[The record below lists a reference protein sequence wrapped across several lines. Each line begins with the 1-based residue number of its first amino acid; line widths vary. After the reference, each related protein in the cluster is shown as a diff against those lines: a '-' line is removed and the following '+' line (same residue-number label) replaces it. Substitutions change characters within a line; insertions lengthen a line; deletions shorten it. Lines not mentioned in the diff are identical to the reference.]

1 MIGEGKS
8 VNNNS
13 FNQIF
18 ISSVANPSFWYNH
31 WTLWKKVK
39 KMIRKITSLFL
50 LAATFVACSTNP
62 ITNRKQLKLVSEQE
76 LQAMATQQYQQF
88 LSENRVVSPSA
99 DRDAEMV
106 RRVGSRVAAAIT
118 KFYRDNNLSDAL
130 EGYQWQFT
138 LVNNNDA
145 NAWCMPGGKVVVYTG
160 LLPITQ
166 NEAALAMVMGHE
178 IAHAVLQHGN
188 ERMSQGLVQQLG
200 GVALSVAVAN
210 QPAETQNL
218 FLSAYGVGS
227 QVGVL
232 LPFSRKQELESDR
245 YGMIWGAMAGY
256 NPREAIALWQRMEAA
271 SNGQA
276 PPEFMS
282 THPSAGNRI
291 SQLEK
296 HLPEALKYYQ
306 PMGK

>member
-1 MIGEGKS
+1 
-8 VNNNS
+8 
-13 FNQIF
+13 
-18 ISSVANPSFWYNH
+18 
-31 WTLWKKVK
+31 
-39 KMIRKITSLFL
+39 MIRKISALFL

-76 LQAMATQQYQQF
+76 LQSMATQQYQQF

-106 RRVGSRVAAAIT
+106 RRVGQRVASAIT
-118 KFYRDNNLSDAL
+118 SYFKQNNLGDAL
-130 EGYQWQFT
+130 DGYQWQFN
-138 LVNNNDA
+138 LVNNSEA

-200 GVALSVAVAN
+200 GVALSVALSN
-210 QPAETQNL
+210 QPAATQNL
-218 FLSAYGVGS
+218 FMNAYGIGS

-232 LPFSRKQELESDR
+232 LPFSRKQELEADK

-256 NPREAIALWQRMEAA
+256 NPREAIALWQRMEKA

-276 PPEFMS
+276 PPEFLS

-291 SQLEK
+291 AQLEK
-296 HLPEALKYYQ
+296 YLPEALKYYK
-306 PMGK
+306 PMR

>member
-1 MIGEGKS
+1 M
-8 VNNNS
+8 
-13 FNQIF
+13 
-18 ISSVANPSFWYNH
+18 
-31 WTLWKKVK
+31 
-39 KMIRKITSLFL
+39 

-62 ITNRKQLKLVSEQE
+62 VTNRKQLKLVSEQE
-76 LQAMATQQYQQF
+76 LQSMATQQYQQF

-106 RRVGSRVAAAIT
+106 RRVGQRVANAIT
-118 KFYRDNNLSDAL
+118 KFYRDNNLGNVLD
-130 EGYQWQFT
+130 GYQWQFN

-200 GVALSVAVAN
+200 GVALAVALSS

-218 FLSAYGVGS
+218 FLNAYGVGS

-256 NPREAIALWQRMEAA
+256 NPREAINLWKRMEQQA
-271 SNGQA
+271 NGQA
-276 PPEFMS
+276 PPEFLS
-282 THPSAGNRI
+282 THPSSGNRI
-291 SQLEK
+291 AQLEK